1 MRYVLYGKKPLL
13 ADVAFI
19 KTHPDL
25 KVIDNTDD
33 RAFLVEATSDT
44 MDSIR
49 SQLGSWV
56 IAEERFYDP
65 A

>member
-1 MRYVLYGKKPLL
+1 M